1 MNIRATFVNPL
12 FDGLKW
18 YEASEYTLLMVL
30 VVALPIQW
38 HIALWCLILLCAN
51 TLVKII
57 ATRHIGNPTLG
68 CPIRACLCLMMLFYA
83 VYALSGIY
91 SSQPAEALSTAS
103 TMLPLLLFP
112 LIFLLSDTHYLRRR
126 RLSTLSYLLAATL
139 TVRFVIMI
147 FRSAFH
153 SIDTQLYTGT
163 TGIIAT
169 LIAQL
174 SAWFSQITPFQH
186 ANNLIG
192 ALPLRAI
199 ANILHSMP
207 LSQPEPYEFD
217 PLHHNY
223 LALYILTAIALLYNE
238 LIHHWHSPRWHKVR
252 WFVIADMGLLSAYI
266 LFSDSRSG
274 IVAWVLLVLACF
286 VHLAFGKRQWR
297 TIGIILAV
305 SALVIGISYWA
316 SPKTYDRITD
326 TANNLLSGEKG
337 DIRQTM
343 WQSGLQT
350 VKQRPIFGYGC
361 DGYWNTLFDQ
371 YREQDCLDASVLQF
385 STHNQYLETTL
396 ATGLVGMAVMLAM
409 MLAPVLLSLRRP
421 HRNLP
426 MLLFTVA
433 YAVCIFFE
441 ATFGRQMGLLFIGL
455 WYCLLL
461 HYSCPTS
468 SPSPST

>member
-18 YEASEYTLLMVL
+18 YEASEYALLMVL

-68 CPIRACLCLMMLFYA
+68 RPIRACLCLMMLFYA

-91 SSQPAEALSTAS
+91 SSQPAEALATAS

-112 LIFLLSDTHYLRRR
+112 LIFLLSDTRYLRRR

-192 ALPLRAI
+192 TLPLRAI
-199 ANILHSMP
+199 ANILHNTP
-207 LSQPEPYEFD
+207 LSHPKPYQFD

-266 LFSDSRSG
+266 LLSGSRSG
-274 IVAWVLLVLACF
+274 LVAWALLALACF

-326 TANNLLSGEKG
+326 TAKNLLSGEKG

-350 VKQRPIFGYGC
+350 VKQRPLFGYGC
-361 DGYWNTLFDQ
+361 DGYWDDLFNQ

-396 ATGLVGMAVMLAM
+396 ATGLVGLAVMLAM
-409 MLAPVLLSLRRP
+409 ILAPALLSLRRQ

-461 HYSCPTS
+461 HYSCHT
-468 SPSPST
+468 PSPSSSA